1 MELPLGLNSCLQSV
15 EKVIHVYNER
25 LWLYRQCLLKS
36 VGGFSLAPLSFGS
49 GLLSTVS
56 FLSQELLSVTSRCSG
71 AHCCSAVPG
80 INSRFPNHHSH
91 FYFLARFSDIS
102 FTVLDNMKRTLN

>member
-15 EKVIHVYNER
+15 EKVIRVYNER

-36 VGGFSLAPLSFGS
+36 VGGFSLAPPSFGS